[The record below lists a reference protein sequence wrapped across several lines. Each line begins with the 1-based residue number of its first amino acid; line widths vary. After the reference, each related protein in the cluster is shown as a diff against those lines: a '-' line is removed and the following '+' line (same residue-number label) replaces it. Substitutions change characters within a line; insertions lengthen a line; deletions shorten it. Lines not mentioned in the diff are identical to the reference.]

1 MGTGSRWTKDTIM
14 WKISKYPFDTNL
26 KKSEIK
32 DQIKKAF
39 DVWEKHTGLKFQENP
54 SGSAHIDIRF
64 EKREHGTF
72 SILCVQLTILKCFL
86 LKLGDGDPFDG
97 PGGTLAHAF
106 FPQYGGTQCNHE
118 STLFF

>member
-1 MGTGSRWTKDTIM
+1 M

-32 DQIKKAF
+32 EQIKKAF

-54 SGSAHIDIRF
+54 SGSVHIDIRF

-72 SILCVQLTILKCFL
+72 SNLALYVLLLTLKIF
-86 LKLGDGDPFDG
+86 
-97 PGGTLAHAF
+97 
-106 FPQYGGTQCNHE
+106 
-118 STLFF
+118 